1 MEFLRD
7 THIDF
12 MKYRKFWIAVSLV
25 LVGIGVFSVFVHG
38 QLNIGIDFVGGTQLT
53 LKFRERPEI
62 DRIRAILAS
71 QGLGDAV
78 IQRYDEEEANKVMIK
93 TRLAPGREEGS
104 AEQIVRALDRQFN
117 AGQTGKPDLNKVG
130 TDAVAQLL
138 LQADPDRVAARGPEA
153 ALAHYKGVA
162 KTILDKRKEDGLFA
176 SWNALSGLPGVSPAV
191 VEALRQRMALGSFAV
206 VGTENVGPQIGE
218 ELRRQGFWAVA
229 LSLLGML
236 VYIWIRFELRFGVG
250 ALMACVH
257 DVLVTLGLYALWDFE
272 FNLTTI
278 AAFLTLI
285 GYSVNDTVVIFDR
298 VRENMRK
305 SRRKPLLEILNE
317 SINQTLSRTILTGGS
332 TLLVLL
338 CLLIWGGEVLRG
350 FAFVMFV
357 GILVGTYSSIYVASP
372 FTLLWEHLFGVQGK
386 WRKGKPG
393 ALSRGAGGGEP
404 TRPEPRAEP
413 RTEPKPGEAAP
424 ATPRRRSKAARRRA

>member
-7 THIDF
+7 THFDF
-12 MKYRKFWIAVSLV
+12 MKYRKFWIVVSLI

-38 QLNIGIDFVGGTQLT
+38 QLNVGIDFAGGTQIR
-53 LKFRERPEI
+53 LKFRERPDV
-62 DRIRAILAS
+62 DRLRTVLAS

-78 IQRYDEEEANKVMIK
+78 IQSFGTEDTNEVVIR
-93 TRLAPGREEGS
+93 TRLKAGREEGS
-104 AEQIVRALDRQFN
+104 RDQILTALDREYN
-117 AGQTGKPDLNKVG
+117 PGKGGKSDLNVIG
-130 TDAVAQLL
+130 AATVAQLL
-138 LQADPDRVAARGPEA
+138 LPLDPDRVASQGPEA
-153 ALAHYKGVA
+153 AAAHYERVA
-162 KTILDKRKEDGLFA
+162 KALIDKRQEDGLFA
-176 SWNALSGLPGVSPAV
+176 SANELSGIPGVSPGV
-191 VEALRQRMALGSFAV
+191 VKALQERTALGSFAV
-206 VGTENVGPQIGE
+206 TGVENVGPQIGE
-218 ELRRQGFWAVA
+218 ELRQQGFWAVI

-250 ALMACVH
+250 AVMACVH
-257 DVLVTLGLYALWDFE
+257 DVLVTLGLYALLDFE
-272 FNLTTI
+272 FNLTTV

-305 SRRKPLLEILNE
+305 SRRKPMIEVLNE

-332 TLLVLL
+332 TLLALL
-338 CLLIWGGEVLRG
+338 CLLIWGGDVLRG
-350 FAFVMFV
+350 FSFVMFV

-393 ALSRGAGGGEP
+393 SLSAGGDG
-404 TRPEPRAEP
+404 RPETPRIE
-413 RTEPKPGEAAP
+413 TKPGEAP
-424 ATPRRRSKAARRRA
+424 SRPSRPARRRA

>member
-7 THIDF
+7 THFDF
-12 MKYRKFWIAVSLV
+12 MKYRKFWIVVSLI

-38 QLNIGIDFVGGTQLT
+38 QLNIGIDFAGGTQIR
-53 LKFRERPEI
+53 LKFRELPDI
-62 DRIRAILAS
+62 DRLRTVLAS
-71 QGLGDAV
+71 QGLGDAQ
-78 IQRYDEEEANKVMIK
+78 IIRFGDEEANEVMVR
-93 TRLAPGREEGS
+93 TRLTPGREEGS
-104 AEQIVRALDRQFN
+104 RDQILAALDREYN
-117 AGQTGKPDLNKVG
+117 PGQAGKPDLNRIG
-130 TDAVAQLL
+130 TTAMAQLL
-138 LQADPDRVAARGPEA
+138 TQADPDRVAAQGPEA
-153 ALAHYKGVA
+153 AASRYEGVA
-162 KTILDKRKEDGLFA
+162 KALNGKRLEDGLFA
-176 SWNALSGLPGVSPAV
+176 SWNELSGIPGVSPAAV
-191 VEALRQRMALGSFAV
+191 KTLQERAVLGNFTV
-206 VGTENVGPQIGE
+206 TGVENVGPQIGE
-218 ELRRQGFWAVA
+218 ELRQQGFWAVI

-250 ALMACVH
+250 AVMACVH
-257 DVLVTLGLYALWDFE
+257 DVLVTLGLYALLNFE

-305 SRRKPLLEILNE
+305 SRRKPMIETLNE

-332 TLLVLL
+332 TLLALL
-338 CLLIWGGEVLRG
+338 CLLIWGGDVLRG

-372 FTLLWEHLFGVQGK
+372 FTLLWEQLFGVQGK

-393 ALSRGAGGGEP
+393 ALSRGGEG
-404 TRPEPRAEP
+404 RPEPRIE
-413 RTEPKPGEAAP
+413 TKSGEAP
-424 ATPRRRSKAARRRA
+424 SRPSRPARRRA